1 VAYQTIRDLVAHVHS
16 VHRSLRHAVRDAQ
29 SRIDDERS
37 KLLLAVIDEHEAAIE
52 HAVKTVED
60 RGQDA
65 VLDTWLQF
73 EPNAETERAI
83 ARSEPSSSMSSDAI
97 VSHVLETEN
106 ALMKLYELLRGSSGS
121 PRVQEFFASLVAL
134 EDSAARRA
142 ARVGLE
148 ANDV

>member
-1 VAYQTIRDLVAHVHS
+1 L
-16 VHRSLRHAVRDAQ
+16 RDAVQ
-29 SRIDDERS
+29 DARTRIDDERS

-52 HAVKTVED
+52 KAVRGIEE

-73 EPNAETERAI
+73 APNAETERAI
-83 ARSEPSSSMSSDAI
+83 GRGDAPDSSSSEEL
-97 VSHVLETEN
+97 VTHVLETEN
-106 ALMKLYELLRGSSGS
+106 ALMRLYQLLQGSSGS
-121 PRVQEFFASLVAL
+121 ARVQAFFASLMEL

-148 ANDV
+148 ATDL